1 MTHTEFV
8 QRTGYYPTDEQF
20 EKINVAYMSGNEDK
34 DMFCREW
41 VAYDGILKASK
52 EAAAKISTL
61 ESKLQKV
68 YDTLDEYIFKHND
81 TLDTLDDKS
90 DRRAYFYEL
99 FKEIKAIK
107 WLNVSRA
114 AKQE

>member
-34 DMFCREW
+34 DMFCRMW
-41 VAYDGILKASK
+41 RANDGILKTSK
-52 EAAAKISTL
+52 ESAAKISTL
-61 ESKLQKV
+61 ERKLQRV
-68 YDTLDEYIFKHND
+68 FDTLDEYIFKHND

-107 WLNVSRA
+107 ES
-114 AKQE
+114 

>member
-1 MTHTEFV
+1 MTYTEFV
-8 QRTGYYPTDEQF
+8 DRTGYYPTDSQF
-20 EKINVAYMSGNEDK
+20 KDINDAYMAGNDDK
-34 DMFCREW
+34 DMFCYMWRAE
-41 VAYDGILKASK
+41 AGILKASK
-52 EAAAKISTL
+52 ETAAKISTL

-68 YDTLDEYIFKHND
+68 YDTLDKYIFKHND